1 MVTCL
6 LDTNVLL
13 YLANPAA
20 LQHNVASRA
29 VMRILADGGRL
40 TVAAQVL
47 FEFWSVVT
55 RPVSANGLGW
65 TVPEARHA
73 IDGFRTRFFMLE
85 ETPEVVDL
93 WLDLVVSNELKG
105 KRIHDAHLLATM
117 QANGV
122 THLLTFN
129 AADFP
134 LGAGIAILAP
144 TAIS

>member
-20 LQHNVASRA
+20 PQHNAASRA
-29 VMRILADGGRL
+29 VVRILADGGRL

-47 FEFWSVVT
+47 FEFWSVAT

-65 TVPEARHA
+65 TVAQTRLA
-73 IDGFRTRFFMLE
+73 IDGFRTRFFVLE
-85 ETPEVVDL
+85 ETPAVVDL

-129 AADFP
+129 VADFP
-134 LGAGIAILAP
+134 PGAGLTILLPSAIA
-144 TAIS
+144 

>member
-1 MVTCL
+1 MVTWL

-20 LQHNVASRA
+20 LQHDAATRA
-29 VMRILADGGRL
+29 VMRILADGSRL

-47 FEFWSVVT
+47 FEFWSVAT

-65 TVPEARHA
+65 TVAQTHLA
-73 IDGFRTRFFMLE
+73 IDGFRTRFFVLE
-85 ETPEVVDL
+85 EKPEVVDL
-93 WLDLVVSNELKG
+93 WLDLVVSNSLKG

-122 THLLTFN
+122 THVLTFN
-129 AADFP
+129 TADFP
-134 LGAGIAILAP
+134 PGAGLTILAP
-144 TAIS
+144 SAIS